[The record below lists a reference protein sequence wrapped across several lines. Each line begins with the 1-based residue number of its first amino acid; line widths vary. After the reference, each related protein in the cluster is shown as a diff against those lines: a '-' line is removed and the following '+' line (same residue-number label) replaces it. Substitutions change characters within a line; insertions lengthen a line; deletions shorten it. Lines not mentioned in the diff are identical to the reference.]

1 MNVTCSG
8 NGTKDVVECKKCR
21 NCNIGEYIQQQCEGN
36 SDEDKSECKKCTP
49 QYLFYFTKPCTG
61 TNTVNDAVT
70 AQCYCTDSKCVV
82 ESTCLDGKNNP
93 TCKQK
98 DPKILANCTQT
109 ITQPIQISSTT
120 STRNNIQTPQP
131 VEIIDTPQPV
141 TINDV
146 SIVPTE
152 SGNSTV
158 VIVVSI
164 IGALCAI
171 GIIVAVTLFN
181 YYHKASVP
189 VRPSQPDKQPRN
201 LFEGVELLINVKN
214 Y

>member
-8 NGTKDVVECKKCR
+8 NGTKDVVECKECR
-21 NCNIGEYIQQQCEGN
+21 NCKIGQYIQEQCEGS
-36 SDEDKSECKKCTP
+36 SDKDIQTCTNCTTDGF
-49 QYLFYFTKPCTG
+49 YYFTKPCTG
-61 TNTVNDAVT
+61 TNTVNDAET
-70 AQCYCTDSKCVV
+70 AACSCTDKNCVV
-82 ESTCLDGKNNP
+82 DIACSDGKNNP
-93 TCKQK
+93 TCIYPKSR
-98 DPKILANCTQT
+98 DPCTQT
-109 ITQPIQISSTT
+109 TTQPIQISSTT
-120 STRNNIQTPQP
+120 STSNNIQTPQP

-171 GIIVAVTLFN
+171 GIIVAVALFH